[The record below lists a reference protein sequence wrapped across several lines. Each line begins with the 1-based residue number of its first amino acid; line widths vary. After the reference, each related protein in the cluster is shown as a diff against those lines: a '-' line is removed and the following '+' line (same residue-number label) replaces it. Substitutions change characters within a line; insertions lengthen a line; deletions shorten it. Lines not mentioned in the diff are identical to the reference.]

1 MAGIKGAAQSCNLPS
16 SHDAGFIGPGNDA
29 FHMTKR
35 YRADFEVIKD
45 EEGYLC
51 AADKKQMIFT
61 DGKSKKELEENIRD
75 AVECYFE
82 VPHTEVDIQIIY
94 K

>member
-1 MAGIKGAAQSCNLPS
+1 MKKYHA
-16 SHDAGFIGPGNDA
+16 
-29 FHMTKR
+29 R
-35 YRADFEVIKD
+35 FEVIKD
-45 EEGYLC
+45 EDGNLC

-61 DGKSKKELEENIRD
+61 DGKTVDELVDNIRD

-82 VPHTEVDIQIIY
+82 VPSDNVDIQVVY

>member
-1 MAGIKGAAQSCNLPS
+1 MSDKLAANTCNLPLFQETGYKATQTNNS
-16 SHDAGFIGPGNDA
+16 PMKKYNAS
-29 FHMTKR
+29 
-35 YRADFEVIKD
+35 FEVIRD
-45 EEGYLC
+45 EEGNLC

-61 DGKSKKELEENIRD
+61 DGKTIEELMENIRD

-82 VPHTEVDIQIIY
+82 VPSDDVDIIVEY

>member
-1 MAGIKGAAQSCNLPS
+1 MSKQ
-16 SHDAGFIGPGNDA
+16 F
-29 FHMTKR
+29 K
-35 YRADFEVIKD
+35 ADFEVIKD
-45 EEGYLC
+45 ENGYLC

-61 DGKSKKELEENIRD
+61 DGKNIRDLEENIND

-82 VPHTEVDIQIIY
+82 VPYTEVDVKIAY

>member
-1 MAGIKGAAQSCNLPS
+1 MAHRTGYKATQTS
-16 SHDAGFIGPGNDA
+16 SYHTKKYDA
-29 FHMTKR
+29 R
-35 YRADFEVIKD
+35 FEVIRD
-45 EEGYLC
+45 EEGNLC

-61 DGKSKKELEENIRD
+61 DGKIVEELMENLRD

-82 VPHTEVDIQIIY
+82 VPSDDVDIKVEY